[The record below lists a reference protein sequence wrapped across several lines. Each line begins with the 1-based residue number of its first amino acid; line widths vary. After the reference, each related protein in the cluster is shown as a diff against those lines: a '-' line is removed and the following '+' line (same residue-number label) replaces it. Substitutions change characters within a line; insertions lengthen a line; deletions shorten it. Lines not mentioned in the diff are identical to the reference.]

1 MVFHLK
7 SSNEDAPGIRGW
19 YEYLADE
26 KDDSLCPARMV
37 LERDCISG
45 MEGAGEG
52 GVVEGVSLFIVAVP
66 GCGRK
71 TLSESQVGAVTFS
84 ISVLEY
90 VRKKPFCG
98 YPVCLSLVL
107 RLIYLIARAL
117 DKNLDKKIL
126 QASCWSDF
134 ATSVWR
140 LLVLQPIGC
149 ILLRVRTSKL
159 EGRTQ
164 LHETSRTGFNWRFG
178 PVIGSPQVSLPSESS
193 GALTSLTHRGVEIC
207 VMIRVK
213 KLR

>member
-1 MVFHLK
+1 M
-7 SSNEDAPGIRGW
+7 SC
-19 YEYLADE
+19 
-26 KDDSLCPARMV
+26 KDGSREGLYI
-37 LERDCISG
+37 CISAG
-45 MEGAGEG
+45 TEGAGEG

-66 GCGRK
+66 GCDSGRK
-71 TLSESQVGAVTFS
+71 TLSESQVGAITFS

-90 VRKKPFCG
+90 VRTKPFCG

-107 RLIYLIARAL
+107 RLIARTL

-149 ILLRVRTSKL
+149 IILLRVRTSKL

-164 LHETSRTGFNWRFG
+164 LYETSRTGFNWRLG

>member
-1 MVFHLK
+1 MSCKNGSREGLYICI
-7 SSNEDAPGIRGW
+7 SAG
-19 YEYLADE
+19 
-26 KDDSLCPARMV
+26 KDD
-37 LERDCISG
+37 
-45 MEGAGEG
+45 AGEG

-71 TLSESQVGAVTFS
+71 TLSESQVGAITFS
-84 ISVLEY
+84 ISVSEY
-90 VRKKPFCG
+90 VQTKPFCG

-107 RLIYLIARAL
+107 RLIARTL

-140 LLVLQPIGC
+140 PLVLQPIGC

-164 LHETSRTGFNWRFG
+164 LYETSRTGFNWRFG

-193 GALTSLTHRGVEIC
+193 GELTGLTHQRVEIC